1 MGSVSDSG
9 QASAAKLEVLERVRS
24 FAALRGAQRALEP
37 SACAPGALPA
47 PERWREIRE
56 RLGALSRCQARGGEP
71 APGDPELRP
80 ELAEIDLRLA
90 ELKQELLA
98 ALEGIPLSQL
108 RATLPT
114 TFLDYSDEVIALL
127 DLCVGTERGRAGRD
141 RITEYL
147 VTMIASE
154 QCAGVRR
161 MVRDP
166 VQVSPALTLYSNT
179 LGDAL
184 DPDTDPVQV
193 AQTFDDAAQRLQEAT
208 NVSPVLA
215 EIREL
220 KQGLGESVFSP
231 SILRAVVGY
240 NLAVWNRHEDLLDQT
255 RTDDWIADSEL
266 ILSIE
271 VELDD
276 DDETLTLSGLDG
288 RDPVAPTPA
297 VVEPRETTQE
307 RVDSQRE
314 GIARVEGAIAGRLR
328 GETND
333 SELLSEI
340 IGGLELSERE
350 ECAFSSGATP
360 IDELIRSMVATG
372 IAIRRLPTLGSRY
385 VELGLRPTVLQ
396 SDWVRRLNEQVRQTT
411 KQQIA
416 QGAYA
421 DAREISATKHRYL
434 YASLAEL
441 IRNATRKA
449 GAESSFIEGGG
460 EALRAAANAGS
471 WRPSIVFLDTKAKRI
486 SAAAILF
493 VVLLGSVGMRFQLVK
508 PRPIDLFSEERLED
522 LSTYIDSGYRKQ
534 GFGRLFV
541 GAILPGW
548 KKMSVEEQRAEGTEI
563 ARRLHYQGVREVMLY
578 DQSRQLRFHYAG
590 GQVRIPTERVRAP

>member
-1 MGSVSDSG
+1 MASMSESG

-56 RLGALSRCQARGGEP
+56 RLGALSKCLARGGEP

-114 TFLDYSDEVIALL
+114 TFLEYSDEVVALL
-127 DLCVGTERGRAGRD
+127 DLCVGTENGRAGRD

-166 VQVSPALTLYSNT
+166 VQVSPALTLYSNA

-184 DPDTDPVQV
+184 DPHTDPVQV

-276 DDETLTLSGLDG
+276 DETLTLSGIDG

-307 RVDSQRE
+307 RADSQRE

-350 ECAFSSGATP
+350 EQAFSSGATP

-396 SDWVRRLNEQVRQTT
+396 SDWVRKLNEQVRQTT

-460 EALRAAANAGS
+460 EALRAAADAGS
-471 WRPSIVFLDTKAKRI
+471 WRPSIIFLDTKAKRI

-493 VVLLGSVGMRFQLVK
+493 VVLLGSVGMRFQMIK
-508 PRPIDLFSEERLED
+508 PRPIDLFSEERLAD
-522 LSTYIDSGYRKQ
+522 LSSYIDSGYRKQ

-548 KKMSVEEQRAEGTEI
+548 KKMSAEEQRAEGTEI

>member
-1 MGSVSDSG
+1 MASMADSG

-56 RLGALSRCQARGGEP
+56 RLGALSKCLARGGEP

-127 DLCVGTERGRAGRD
+127 DLCVGTESGRAGRD

-166 VQVSPALTLYSNT
+166 VQVSPALTLYSNA

-276 DDETLTLSGLDG
+276 DDETLTLSGIDG

-350 ECAFSSGATP
+350 EQAFSSGATP

-385 VELGLRPTVLQ
+385 VELGLRTTVLQ
-396 SDWVRRLNEQVRQTT
+396 SDWVRKLNEQVRQTT

-460 EALRAAANAGS
+460 EALRAAADAGS
-471 WRPSIVFLDTKAKRI
+471 WRPSIIFLDTKAKRI

-493 VVLLGSVGMRFQLVK
+493 VVLLGSVGMRFQLIK
-508 PRPIDLFSEERLED
+508 PRPIDLFSEERLTD
-522 LSTYIDSGYRKQ
+522 LSSYIDSGYRKQ

-541 GAILPGW
+541 GAILPEW
-548 KKMSVEEQRAEGTEI
+548 KKMSVEEQRAEGIEI

>member
-1 MGSVSDSG
+1 MASMSDSG

-47 PERWREIRE
+47 AERWREIRE
-56 RLGALSRCQARGGEP
+56 RLGALSKCLARGGEP

-80 ELAEIDLRLA
+80 ELAEIDLLLA

-114 TFLDYSDEVIALL
+114 TFLEYSDEVVALL
-127 DLCVGTERGRAGRD
+127 DLCVGTESGRAGRE

-166 VQVSPALTLYSNT
+166 VQVSPGLTLYSNA

-184 DPDTDPVQV
+184 DPDTDPVRI

-220 KQGLGESVFSP
+220 KQSLGESVFSP

-271 VELDD
+271 VELE
-276 DDETLTLSGLDG
+276 DEED
-288 RDPVAPTPA
+288 APTVPLPTIA
-297 VVEPRETTQE
+297 EPRETPQE
-307 RVDSQRE
+307 RVASQRE

-328 GETND
+328 GETIE

-350 ECAFSSGATP
+350 ERAFSSGTTP

-372 IAIRRLPTLGSRY
+372 TAIRRLPTLGSRY
-385 VELGLRPTVLQ
+385 TELSLRPAVLQ
-396 SDWVRRLNEQVRQTT
+396 SDWVRNLNEQVRQTT

-416 QGAYA
+416 LGAYS

-460 EALRAAANAGS
+460 EALRHAAADAGS
-471 WRPSIVFLDTKAKRI
+471 WRPSIIFLDTKAKRI

-493 VVLLGSVGMRFQLVK
+493 LVLLGSVGMRFQLVK
-508 PRPIDLFSEERLED
+508 PRPIDLFSEERLLD

-541 GAILPGW
+541 GTILPGW
-548 KKMSVEEQRAEGTEI
+548 KKLPVEEQRAEGSEI
-563 ARRLHYQGVREVMLY
+563 ATRLHYQGVREVMLY

-590 GQVRIPTERVRAP
+590 GEVRIPSAKVRSP

>member
-1 MGSVSDSG
+1 MASMSESG
-9 QASAAKLEVLERVRS
+9 QASAAKLEVIERVRS

-56 RLGALSRCQARGGEP
+56 RLGALSKCLARGGEP

-114 TFLDYSDEVIALL
+114 TFLEYSDEVVALL
-127 DLCVGTERGRAGRD
+127 DLCVGTESGRAGRD

-166 VQVSPALTLYSNT
+166 VQVSPALTLYSNA

-276 DDETLTLSGLDG
+276 DDETLTLSGIDG

-328 GETND
+328 GEKSD

-350 ECAFSSGATP
+350 EQAFSSGATP

-396 SDWVRRLNEQVRQTT
+396 SDWVRKLNEQVRQTT

-460 EALRAAANAGS
+460 EALRAAADAGS
-471 WRPSIVFLDTKAKRI
+471 WRPSIIFLDTKAKRI

-493 VVLLGSVGMRFQLVK
+493 VVLLGSVGMRFQLIK
-508 PRPIDLFSEERLED
+508 PRPIDLFSEERLTD
-522 LSTYIDSGYRKQ
+522 LSSYIDSGYRKQ

-541 GAILPGW
+541 GAILPEW

-563 ARRLHYQGVREVMLY
+563 ARRLHYQGVREVMPY

>member
-1 MGSVSDSG
+1 MASMSESG
-9 QASAAKLEVLERVRS
+9 QASAAKLEVIERVRS

-37 SACAPGALPA
+37 SACAPVALPA

-56 RLGALSRCQARGGEP
+56 RLGALSKCLARGGEP

-80 ELAEIDLRLA
+80 EFAEIDLRLA

-114 TFLDYSDEVIALL
+114 TFLEYSDEVVALL
-127 DLCVGTERGRAGRD
+127 DLCVGTESGRAGRD

-166 VQVSPALTLYSNT
+166 VQVSPALTLYSNA

-276 DDETLTLSGLDG
+276 DDETLTLSGIDG

-328 GETND
+328 GEKSD

-350 ECAFSSGATP
+350 EQAFSSGATP

-396 SDWVRRLNEQVRQTT
+396 SDWVRKLNEQVRQTT

-441 IRNATRKA
+441 IRNGTRKA

-460 EALRAAANAGS
+460 EALRAAADAGS
-471 WRPSIVFLDTKAKRI
+471 WRPSIIFLDTKAKRI

-493 VVLLGSVGMRFQLVK
+493 VVLLGSVGMRFQLIK
-508 PRPIDLFSEERLED
+508 PRPIDLFSEERLTD
-522 LSTYIDSGYRKQ
+522 LSSYIDSGYRKQ

-541 GAILPGW
+541 GAILPEW

-563 ARRLHYQGVREVMLY
+563 ARRLHYQGVREVMPY

>member
-1 MGSVSDSG
+1 MASMSESG
-9 QASAAKLEVLERVRS
+9 QASAAKLEVIERVRS

-56 RLGALSRCQARGGEP
+56 RLGALSKCLARGGEP

-114 TFLDYSDEVIALL
+114 TFLEYSDEVVALL
-127 DLCVGTERGRAGRD
+127 DLCVGTESGRAGRD

-166 VQVSPALTLYSNT
+166 VQVSPALTLYSNA

-276 DDETLTLSGLDG
+276 DDETLTLSGIDG

-307 RVDSQRE
+307 RVYSQRE

-328 GETND
+328 GEKSD

-350 ECAFSSGATP
+350 EQAFSSGATP
-360 IDELIRSMVATG
+360 IDELIRSMVTTG

-396 SDWVRRLNEQVRQTT
+396 SDWVRKLNEQVRQTT

-460 EALRAAANAGS
+460 EALRAAADAGS
-471 WRPSIVFLDTKAKRI
+471 WRPSIIFLDTKAKRI

-493 VVLLGSVGMRFQLVK
+493 VVLLGSVGMRFQLIK
-508 PRPIDLFSEERLED
+508 PRPIDLFSEERLTD
-522 LSTYIDSGYRKQ
+522 LSSYIDSGYRKQ

-541 GAILPGW
+541 GAILPEW

-563 ARRLHYQGVREVMLY
+563 ARRLHYQGVREVMPY